1 MKYPK
6 PVAAV
11 VLAAGK
17 GTRMRSD
24 QPKVL
29 HRVCGLPMVE
39 HVGRALFQAGVDRVV
54 MIVGHR
60 AEEVRQQLGEEKYEY
75 ALQTEQLGTGH
86 AALMAQEALAG
97 HEGPVFVVAGD
108 VPRLS
113 VGAIEEILATHIAE
127 EADMTLATN
136 VVANPGSYGRI
147 VRDADGRVQQI
158 VEYRDADSEQALIR
172 EVNPA
177 VYVFEK
183 DALFQELPKLSTENA
198 QAEYYLTDLVQALYQ
213 QRRNVTSVRYEGRD
227 EFDGVNNRWEL
238 AAANQRMRLDICY
251 RLCMA
256 GVDVVD
262 PTTTFIDATVQ
273 VEEGARIEP
282 MTTLSGTTTVGAEA
296 VVGPNSKVN
305 DSKIGPGCRVLMS
318 HLNGAVMEE
327 GAKCGPYANLRP
339 GAVLRARAKV
349 GNFVEVK
356 NAELGEG
363 VAASH
368 LTYLGDASI
377 GEGSNIGAGTITCNY
392 DGYNKHR
399 TVLGPGAFIGSN
411 STLVAP
417 VTIGEGAY
425 IAAGSTITGDVAEN
439 ALGIG
444 RARQS
449 QKEGWAEKWRER
461 KKGSKD

>member
-1 MKYPK
+1 
-6 PVAAV
+6 
-11 VLAAGK
+11 
-17 GTRMRSD
+17 
-24 QPKVL
+24 
-29 HRVCGLPMVE
+29 
-39 HVGRALFQAGVDRVV
+39 
-54 MIVGHR
+54 
-60 AEEVRQQLGEEKYEY
+60 AE
-75 ALQTEQLGTGH
+75 
-86 AALMAQEALAG
+86 
-97 HEGPVFVVAGD
+97 
-108 VPRLS
+108 
-113 VGAIEEILATHIAE
+113 
-127 EADMTLATN
+127 MTLATN

-158 VEYRDADSEQALIR
+158 VEYRDADAEQVLIR

-183 DALFQELPKLSTENA
+183 NALFDELPKLSTENA
-198 QAEYYLTDLVQALYQ
+198 QAEYYLTDLVHALYQ
-213 QRRNVTSVRYEGRD
+213 QRRKVTSVRYEARD

-262 PTTTFIDATVQ
+262 PSTTFVDATVR

-282 MTTLSGTTTVGAEA
+282 MTTLAGETSVGAEA
-296 VVGPNSKVN
+296 LVGPNSKVV
-305 DSKIGPGCRVLMS
+305 DSKIGPRCRVLMS
-318 HLNGAVMEE
+318 HLHGAVMEE

-339 GAVLRARAKV
+339 GAILRAGAKV

-356 NAELGEG
+356 NSELGEG

-368 LTYLGDASI
+368 LTYLGDATI
-377 GEGSNIGAGTITCNY
+377 GKGSNIGAGTITCNY
-392 DGYNKHR
+392 DGFKKHR

-417 VTIGEGAY
+417 VNIGAGAY
-425 IAAGSTITGDVAEN
+425 VAAGSTITKNVAED

-444 RARQS
+444 RSRQS
-449 QKEGWAEKWRER
+449 EKEGWAAKWRER
-461 KKGSKD
+461 KKGSKT